1 MDVDIVI
8 EGVADP
14 LKAEAVSEKIRSVLG
29 RRARAG
35 EWNAL
40 VSPAEIRGQ
49 WDFGLRGPSERFFA
63 SFAGRCER
71 LPGLVGEKLEEFLE
85 RRLTPRGK

>member
-14 LKAEAVSEKIRSVLG
+14 LKAEAISQKIRGVC
-29 RRARAG
+29 RRRDRPG
-35 EWNAL
+35 EWSVL

-49 WDFGLRGPSERFFA
+49 WDFGLRGPSERYFA
-63 SFAGRCER
+63 SFTDDSNR
-71 LPGLVGEKLEEFLE
+71 LPDLIEEKLRAFLQ
-85 RRLTPRGK
+85 RAPAPLGK